1 MTASGVGAALA
12 ASGFFAGFPAGD
24 LERLGACAAEV
35 ELDSDRHL
43 FRQGERADRFFVVRE
58 GLVALEL
65 PVPGRGVLIVDTVGE
80 GDAVGISWL
89 FPPARWQFDARTT
102 RPTRLVALD
111 AECLRAVCDTDDGFG
126 HRFTRRFAA
135 VVLHRLQ
142 SARLRLL
149 DLYGPAAGVD
159 GGGGPD

>member
-1 MTASGVGAALA
+1 VTTRATLV
-12 ASGFFAGFPAGD
+12 ASGFFAGFPPGD
-24 LERLGACAAEV
+24 LERLDACAAEV
-35 ELDSDRHL
+35 ELEADRHL
-43 FRQGERADRFFVVRE
+43 FRQGEPADRFFVVRE
-58 GLVALEL
+58 GLVAVEL

-89 FPPARWQFDARTT
+89 FEPARWQFDARAS

-111 AECLRAVCDTDDGFG
+111 AGCLRAALDADPELG

-135 VVLHRLQ
+135 VVQHRLQ

-149 DLYGPAAGVD
+149 DLYGPAAGED
-159 GGGGPD
+159 GGGVPG